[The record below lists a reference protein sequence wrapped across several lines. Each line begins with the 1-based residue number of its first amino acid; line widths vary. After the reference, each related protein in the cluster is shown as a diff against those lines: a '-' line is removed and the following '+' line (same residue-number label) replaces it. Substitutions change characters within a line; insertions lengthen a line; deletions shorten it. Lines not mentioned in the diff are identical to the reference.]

1 MSRLS
6 PDEVLLG
13 LLQARPAHGYDLLER
28 FRDPAHLGR
37 IWNMSVSQ
45 LYAVLKRLE
54 AEGAITGHEVPQP
67 DAPPRTKYVI
77 TPLGEQQVADWLAE
91 TQPPISIHRIRVQF
105 LSRLYIATLLGLPT
119 EGVIDRQLA
128 VCESQRDV
136 IREKLNQTDSSV
148 ETLTLEFVQG
158 QLDAAITWL
167 YHCREHPLALPGSY
181 SSTSQAKSE

>member
-1 MSRLS
+1 MTRLS

-13 LLQARPAHGYDLLER
+13 LLQAHPSHGYDLLER

-54 AEGAITGHEVPQP
+54 SDGMITGRELPQP
-67 DAPPRTKYVI
+67 DAPPRTEYAI
-77 TPLGEQQVADWLAE
+77 TPLGDQRVADWLAE

-105 LSRLYIATLLGLPT
+105 LSRLYIATLLDLPT
-119 EGVIDRQLA
+119 DGVIDRQMA
-128 VCESQRDV
+128 VCEKQRDA
-136 IREKLNQTDSSV
+136 IRAGITQTSAPI
-148 ETLTLEFVQG
+148 EILTLEFVLG

-167 YHCREHPLALPGSY
+167 EHCREQPLTLPDEIDPHPNRKP
-181 SSTSQAKSE
+181 K